1 MHAASIKGSN
11 RGRTRDKV
19 ALDPNPY
26 TKEVVMKKTM
36 LAALGLA
43 LIYGCASTPAPES
56 KPAEPQANPAV
67 PPAPPPSVSVKPL
80 PAAAMQGDPLKDPNS
95 PLAKRSVFY
104 DLDKYDVRD
113 EYRPLLQ
120 AHGKYLA
127 EHRNAKMLVQGNC
140 DERGSREYNIA
151 LGQRRSEGV
160 KRLLVLM
167 GATDS
172 QVEPVSLGEEK
183 PRCNE
188 HTESCWSQNRRSD
201 MLYSGE
207 Y

>member
-1 MHAASIKGSN
+1 
-11 RGRTRDKV
+11 
-19 ALDPNPY
+19 
-26 TKEVVMKKTM
+26 MKKT
-36 LAALGLA
+36 LFAAVALA
-43 LIYGCASTPAPES
+43 LMYGCASTPET
-56 KPAEPQANPAV
+56 KPTEPQAAPAQ
-67 PPAPPPSVSVKPL
+67 PPAAPPAAEVKPL
-80 PAAAMQGDPLKDPNS
+80 APTAVQSESLKDGT
-95 PLAKRSVFY
+95 LGKRSVFY
-104 DLDKYDVRD
+104 DLDKYDIKD

-160 KRLLVLM
+160 KKMLVLM
-167 GATDS
+167 GATES

-183 PRCNE
+183 PRCAD
-188 HTESCWSQNRRSD
+188 HTESCWAQNRRSD

>member
-1 MHAASIKGSN
+1 
-11 RGRTRDKV
+11 
-19 ALDPNPY
+19 
-26 TKEVVMKKTM
+26 MKKT
-36 LAALGLA
+36 LFAALGLA
-43 LIYGCASTPAPES
+43 LIYGCASTPPTEPTPSAG
-56 KPAEPQANPAV
+56 PATPGQT
-67 PPAPPPSVSVKPL
+67 PPAAPPVSVQPL
-80 PAAAMQGDPLKDPNS
+80 PPTGAQGDSLKDGT
-95 PLAKRSVFY
+95 LAKRSVFY
-104 DLDKYDVRD
+104 DLDKYDVKD

-160 KRLLVLM
+160 KRMLVLM
-167 GATDS
+167 GATES

-183 PRCNE
+183 PRCTE
-188 HTESCWSQNRRSD
+188 HSEGCWQQNRRSD
-201 MLYSGE
+201 MLYGGE

>member
-1 MHAASIKGSN
+1 
-11 RGRTRDKV
+11 
-19 ALDPNPY
+19 
-26 TKEVVMKKTM
+26 MKKT
-36 LAALGLA
+36 LFAVVALA
-43 LIYGCASTPAPES
+43 LIYGCASTPES
-56 KPAEPQANPAV
+56 KPTEPQATPAT
-67 PPAPPPSVSVKPL
+67 PPAPPPNVDVKPL
-80 PAAAMQGDPLKDPNS
+80 PPGTVQGDSLKDGM
-95 PLAKRSVFY
+95 LGKRSVFY
-104 DLDKYDVRD
+104 DLDKYDVKD

-160 KRLLVLM
+160 KRMLVLM
-167 GATDS
+167 GATAS

-183 PRCNE
+183 PRCND
-188 HTESCWSQNRRSD
+188 HTESCWSENRRSD
-201 MLYSGE
+201 MLYGGE

>member
-1 MHAASIKGSN
+1 
-11 RGRTRDKV
+11 
-19 ALDPNPY
+19 
-26 TKEVVMKKTM
+26 MKKALFPA
-36 LAALGLA
+36 LALA
-43 LIYGCASTPAPES
+43 LIYGCASTPTAET
-56 KPAEPQANPAV
+56 KPAEPQASPAT
-67 PPAPPPSVSVKPL
+67 PPASPPSSTVQPIQPSTV
-80 PAAAMQGDPLKDPNS
+80 QGESLKEGT
-95 PLAKRSVFY
+95 LAKRSVYY
-104 DLDKYDVRD
+104 DLDKYDIKA

-160 KRLLVLM
+160 KRMLVLM
-167 GATDS
+167 GASDS

-183 PRCNE
+183 PRCTDQ
-188 HTESCWSQNRRSD
+188 TEQCYAQNRRSD
-201 MLYSGE
+201 MLYGGE

>member
-1 MHAASIKGSN
+1 MK
-11 RGRTRDKV
+11 RT
-19 ALDPNPY
+19 LF
-26 TKEVVMKKTM
+26 
-36 LAALGLA
+36 AALGLA

-56 KPAEPQANPAV
+56 KPAEPQGTPGT
-67 PPAPPPSVSVKPL
+67 PPAAPPSVGVKPL
-80 PAAAMQGDPLKDPNS
+80 PPTAVQGDSLKDGT
-95 PLAKRSVFY
+95 LAKRSVFY
-104 DLDKYDVRD
+104 DLDKYDVKD

-127 EHRNAKMLVQGNC
+127 EHANAKMLVQGNC

-160 KRLLVLM
+160 KRMLVLM

-183 PRCNE
+183 PRCSD
-188 HTESCWSQNRRSD
+188 HSESCWAQNRRSD
-201 MLYSGE
+201 LLYNGE

>member
-1 MHAASIKGSN
+1 
-11 RGRTRDKV
+11 
-19 ALDPNPY
+19 
-26 TKEVVMKKTM
+26 MKK
-36 LAALGLA
+36 ALFSALA
-43 LIYGCASTPAPES
+43 LALMYGCASTPET
-56 KPAEPQANPAV
+56 KPAEPQAAPAQ
-67 PPAPPPSVSVKPL
+67 PPAAPPSSAVQPVQPGTV
-80 PAAAMQGDPLKDPNS
+80 QGESLKDGT
-95 PLAKRSVFY
+95 LGKRSVYY
-104 DLDKYDVRD
+104 DLDKYDIKA
-113 EYRPLLQ
+113 EFRPLLQ

-160 KRLLVLM
+160 KRMLVLM

-183 PRCNE
+183 PRCTE
-188 HTESCWSQNRRSD
+188 HAEGCWSQNRRSD
-201 MLYSGE
+201 MLYGGE